1 MSTIEELRE
10 ESDRLYQEQCRAFEA
25 WMDAEADLQ
34 VAIDHENELRR
45 KHERAKRFLFFG
57 MIGVGLGMLAAKI
70 FG

>member
-1 MSTIEELRE
+1 MSTVEELRE
-10 ESDRLYQEQCRAFEA
+10 ESDRRYTEQCRAFEA
-25 WMDAEADLQ
+25 WMDAEIDLQ
-34 VAIDHENELRR
+34 LAIEEENELRQ

>member
-10 ESDRLYQEQCRAFEA
+10 ESDRCYQEQCRAFEA

-34 VAIDHENELRR
+34 VAIEHENELQR

-57 MIGVGLGMLAAKI
+57 MIGVGLGMLAGKL

>member
-10 ESDRLYQEQCRAFEA
+10 ESDRLYQEQCDAFEA

-34 VAIDHENELRR
+34 VAIEDENQNKKNR
-45 KHERAKRFLFFG
+45 ERIKRFLFFG
-57 MIGVGLGMLAAKI
+57 IIGVGLGILTAKL

>member
-1 MSTIEELRE
+1 MLTIEELRE

-34 VAIDHENELRR
+34 VAIDHENELQR

-57 MIGVGLGMLAAKI
+57 MIGIGLGMLAGKL

>member
-10 ESDRLYQEQCRAFEA
+10 ESDRLYQEQSRTFQA

-34 VAIDHENELRR
+34 VAIEQENELRR